1 MLLEKPDIT
10 HRRNLDTESLGPSCR
25 NSPRLRTILKIL
37 YFSGGYQFFQ
47 ILPGIKS
54 LYDRVENLFIHW
66 PGRHNLG
73 SGRQFQQIY
82 RPLKPPGHISPGHL
96 DRVCMCL
103 FNRDFFSLANLYE
116 TTIHKSASL
125 KKETENPFNVS
136 IKSLLRFYDACYSF
150 AFMFLYLEF
159 NSFYKVD
166 HLILII

>member
-1 MLLEKPDIT
+1 MLLEKEDIT

-25 NSPRLRTILKIL
+25 NSPRPRTILKIL

-66 PGRHNLG
+66 SGRHNLG

-82 RPLKPPGHISPGHL
+82 WPVKPPGHISPGPL

-103 FNRDFFSLANLYE
+103 FNRGFFSLANLYE
-116 TTIHKSASL
+116 TTIQK
-125 KKETENPFNVS
+125 
-136 IKSLLRFYDACYSF
+136 LRTIS
-150 AFMFLYLEF
+150 MFLLKVCFGFMMHVILLLLCFYIW
-159 NSFYKVD
+159 NSTVVD